1 MKIRDYIIF
10 GIILIGV
17 IFFFQWRMSILQDKI
32 MASQN
37 QMYENMNNNFRQLA
51 DSMSAKAQVTVVAQ
65 PGVFDNLF
73 NTALK
78 KQYEEIR
85 KQIPKV
91 IADEIKKVKLENK
104 YTTINK
110 ASVIINGDTAIYL
123 NSEGVV
129 LKTAK
134 VVPIN
139 GDSSVLVILPQEIEL
154 TNVTIMPDK
163 NRPDSLHVFLSA
175 FNKTTGDTLKISK
188 ALTFVLPGQDKKWTF
203 TTKPFIGVGYD
214 VLNNEVVFKG
224 GFKPIQYNGK
234 WLSAQFAGLELSYG
248 IKNSPGIEVQIV
260 NVQLKKWK

>member
-10 GIILIGV
+10 GVILIGV
-17 IFFFQWRMSILQDKI
+17 IFFFQWRMSILQDKV

-65 PGVFDNLF
+65 PGLFDNLF

-91 IADEIKKVKLENK
+91 IADEIHKVKLENK

-110 ASVIINGDTAIYL
+110 SSVIIEGDTAIYL
-123 NSEGVV
+123 NSDGTV

-134 VVPIN
+134 VIPLN
-139 GDSSVLVILPQEIEL
+139 GDSSMLIILPQEIEL
-154 TNVTIMPDK
+154 TNVTVMPDK
-163 NRPDSLHVFLSA
+163 NRPDSLQVFLSA
-175 FNKTTGDTLKISK
+175 INKTTGDTLRISQ
-188 ALTFVLPGQDKKWTF
+188 ALTYVLPGEDKKWTF
-203 TTKPFIGVGYD
+203 TTKPFIGAAYD
-214 VLNNEVVFKG
+214 VLNNEIIFKG
-224 GFKPIQYNGK
+224 GFNPIQYNGK
-234 WLSAQFAGLELSYG
+234 RISAQFLGLQLSYG
-248 IKNSPGIEVQIV
+248 IKNTPGIEVQLV
-260 NVQLKKWK
+260 NLQLKPKK